1 MLILNKDAT
10 SVMRPGEMKVLRID
24 EAAWSAPSEDGI
36 VKGNEDSER
45 KSFVF
50 RSKVRTLSSPIPM
63 QLITDLGPRWLTLS
77 RYWREDWSWA

>member
-1 MLILNKDAT
+1 MNKDAT
-10 SVMRPGEMKVLRID
+10 SATRPGEMKVFRID
-24 EAAWSAPSEDGI
+24 KAAWSAPSEDGI
-36 VKGNEDSER
+36 VKGNEDSET

-63 QLITDLGPRWLTLS
+63 QLITDLGPRRPTLS